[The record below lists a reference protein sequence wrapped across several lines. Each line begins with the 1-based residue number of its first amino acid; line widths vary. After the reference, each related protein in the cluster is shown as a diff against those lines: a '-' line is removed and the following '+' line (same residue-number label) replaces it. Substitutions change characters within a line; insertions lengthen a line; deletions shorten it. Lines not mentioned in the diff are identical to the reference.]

1 MPKLNNLFNPSSITI
16 VGASEEEGKVGNV
29 VAKNILQLGYKGE
42 VFLVNPK
49 HKTLFG
55 RECYKNLN
63 KIEKNVDLAIVVI
76 PAKFVNDVIKESADK
91 IKNYI
96 VISAGFGEI
105 NDEGKKREKELLE
118 IAEKNGLNIL
128 GPNCLGFI
136 IPFLKLN
143 ASFAGGMPEAGNIA
157 FVTQS
162 GALAVAMMDAAKK
175 YDFKFSQIISIGN
188 KMQIDEAE
196 LLEYL
201 EKDEKTKVVGLYLE
215 GIKDGKKFIETVRN
229 LSKPVVVLK
238 AGKTERAQKAIASH
252 TGALAGSSEIINAVF
267 KNAGIIQAETL
278 EEFFNL
284 LHLISFCEAP
294 FSREVAVVTN
304 AGGAGVLTTDA
315 FFGKSLKL
323 SEFPEE
329 AKKYLRKFLPEES
342 SAENP
347 IDLLGDAREDR
358 YEQALE
364 VINWQKN
371 TGSVIC
377 VLTPQDQTPAGRI
390 AGKIIEFKKKTK
402 KVVVASF
409 IGGERVE
416 IPVTKLR
423 YHNIPCFS
431 FPEQAVSAL
440 DKYYQWNISNK
451 VEASPRFSR
460 GFASTE
466 INTERKGKVLAIIQ
480 KARAEKRGALLFGE
494 AKKVMEMYGVKV
506 VDFWTADSADKVHP
520 VKSAE
525 SGPASQEFN
534 GVKFPAV
541 VKVDSDKVLHK
552 TDKKG
557 LILNIRNQEDLIK
570 AIDEIRAN
578 FPGEN
583 IIIQPMQKIQTEL
596 IIGVKKDAT
605 FGPVVVYGLGGI
617 YTEIFKMVDF
627 LISPP
632 DREEIKKSTRESKIK
647 FLFEA
652 TRGQEPHN
660 QEEIA
665 GILWGVS
672 VLAREISEISELDIN
687 PLLVYND
694 GKEAVAVDVK
704 IIIA

>member
-1 MPKLNNLFNPSSITI
+1 MSKLNNLFNPKSIAI

-29 VAKNILQLGYKGE
+29 VAKNILSRDVRSCVSTYQGE

-55 RECYKNLN
+55 RKCYKSLN
-63 KIEKNVDLAIVVI
+63 EIENNVDLAIVVI
-76 PAKFVNDVIKESADK
+76 PAKFVNDVIKGSASR

-105 NDEGKKREKELLE
+105 NIEGKKREKELLE
-118 IAEKNGLNIL
+118 IAEKYKLTIL

-136 IPFLKLN
+136 IPSLKLN

-162 GALAVAMMDAAKK
+162 GALAVAMMDAAKN

-196 LLEYL
+196 LLEHL

-215 GIKDGKKFIETVRN
+215 GIKDGKKFIETARN
-229 LSKPVVVLK
+229 LSKPVVVLN

-267 KNAGIIQAETL
+267 KNAGMIQAETL

-315 FFGKSLKL
+315 FSGKSLKL
-323 SEFPEE
+323 SELDEE

-342 SAENP
+342 SVENP
-347 IDLLGDAREDR
+347 IDLLGDAKEDR

-402 KVVVASF
+402 KIVVASF

-440 DKYYQWNISNK
+440 DKYYQWNTSK
-451 VEASPRFSR
+451 VEASSRLNR

-480 KARAEKRGALLFGE
+480 KAKAEKRGALLFSE
-494 AKKVMEMYGVKV
+494 AKEIMEMYGVKV
-506 VDFWTADSADKVHP
+506 TDFWTAESADRV
-520 VKSAE
+520 E
-525 SGPASQEFN
+525 
-534 GVKFPAV
+534 FPAV

-552 TDKKG
+552 TDKNG
-557 LILNIRNQEDLIK
+557 LILDIQNQEKLGK
-570 AIDEIRAN
+570 AINEIKAN

-627 LISPP
+627 LISP
-632 DREEIKKSTRESKIK
+632 RGQEEIKKSVRESKIK

-652 TRGQEPHN
+652 ARGQKPHN
-660 QEEIA
+660 SEEIA
-665 GILWGVS
+665 GILWGIS
-672 VLAREISEISELDIN
+672 FLAREISEISELDIN
-687 PLLVYND
+687 PLLAYND
-694 GKEAVAVDVK
+694 GREAVAVDVK
-704 IIIA
+704 IIIT

>member
-1 MPKLNNLFNPSSITI
+1 MKLDNFFNPPSIAI

-29 VAKNILQLGYKGE
+29 VAKNILQLGYAGK

-49 HKTLFG
+49 HETLFG
-55 RECYKNLN
+55 RKCYKSLN
-63 KIEKNVDLAIVVI
+63 EIESQVDLAIVVI
-76 PAKFVNDVIKESADK
+76 PAKFVNDMIKESAGR

-105 NDEGKKREKELLE
+105 NIEGKKREKELLK
-118 IAEKNGLNIL
+118 IAEKYKLNIL

-136 IPFLKLN
+136 IPSLKLN
-143 ASFAGGMPEAGNIA
+143 ASFAGGMPENGNIA

-162 GALAVAMMDAAKK
+162 GALAVAIMDAAKN

-201 EKDEKTKVVGLYLE
+201 EKDEKTKVIGLYLE
-215 GIKDGKKFIETVRN
+215 GIKNGEKFITAMQN

-284 LHLISFCEAP
+284 LHLISFCDAP

-315 FFGKSLKL
+315 FLGKSLKL
-323 SEFPEE
+323 GELDEE

-342 SAENP
+342 SVENP

-358 YEQALE
+358 YEKTLDI
-364 VINWQKN
+364 VNWQKDI
-371 TGSVIC
+371 GSVIC
-377 VLTPQDQTPAGRI
+377 VLTPQDQTPTGRI
-390 AGKIIEFKKKTK
+390 AGKIIDFKKKTK
-402 KVVVASF
+402 KVIAASF

-423 YHNIPCFS
+423 YHNVPCFS

-440 DKYYQWNISNK
+440 DKYYQWNNSQ

-460 GFASTE
+460 GEASIE
-466 INTERKGKVLAIIQ
+466 INIERKNKVLEIIQ
-480 KARAEKRGALLFGE
+480 KAKAEKRGALLFSE
-494 AKKVMEMYGVKV
+494 AKEVMEMYGVKTA
-506 VDFWTADSADKVHP
+506 DFWTEISEDIIY
-520 VKSAE
+520 
-525 SGPASQEFN
+525 
-534 GVKFPAV
+534 PAV

-552 TDKKG
+552 TDKQG
-557 LILNIRNQEDLIK
+557 LILNIKNRDELREAIK
-570 AIDEIRAN
+570 EIENN
-578 FPGEN
+578 FPGEKF
-583 IIIQPMQKIQTEL
+583 IIQPMQKIQTEL
-596 IIGVKKDAT
+596 IIGAKKDAA
-605 FGPVVVYGLGGI
+605 FGPVVIYGLGGI

-627 LISPP
+627 LIFPR
-632 DREEIKKSTRESKIK
+632 DRAEIEKSVRESKIK
-647 FLFEA
+647 FLFEP
-652 TRGQEPHN
+652 TRGQKPYN
-660 QEEIA
+660 LEETA
-665 GILWGVS
+665 GILWGIS
-672 VLAREISEISELDIN
+672 ALLREISEISELDIN
-687 PLLVYND
+687 PLFVYND

-704 IIIA
+704 III